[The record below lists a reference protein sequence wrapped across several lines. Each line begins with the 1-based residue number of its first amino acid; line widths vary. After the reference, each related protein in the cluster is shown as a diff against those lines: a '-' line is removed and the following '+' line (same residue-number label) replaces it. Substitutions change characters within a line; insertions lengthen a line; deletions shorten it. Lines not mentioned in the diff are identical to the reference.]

1 MIFILSQSW
10 HYCIGLKKTGN
21 KLIGTVKQLRLLPK
35 LLSGKEQKAFM
46 QKKKSQQPCFYRNQ
60 RPQKSKLWAQL
71 SRISVPMSKY
81 FFWSEKFFKK
91 IQGGRDRITE
101 FIWKLRNSFM
111 SDRNRGRGLLQSFS
125 WLQTDFV

>member
-46 QKKKSQQPCFYRNQ
+46 QKKKSAAMFLQEPKT
-60 RPQKSKLWAQL
+60 P
-71 SRISVPMSKY
+71 
-81 FFWSEKFFKK
+81 E
-91 IQGGRDRITE
+91 IQTLGPAVQN
-101 FIWKLRNSFM
+101 FCSH
-111 SDRNRGRGLLQSFS
+111 
-125 WLQTDFV
+125 V